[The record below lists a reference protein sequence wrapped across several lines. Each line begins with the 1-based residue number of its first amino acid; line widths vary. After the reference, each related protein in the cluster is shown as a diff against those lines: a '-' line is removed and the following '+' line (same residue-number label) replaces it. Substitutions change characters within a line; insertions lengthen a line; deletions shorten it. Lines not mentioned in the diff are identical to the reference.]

1 MDYQNFKR
9 KIMKPLIVIW
19 IDLKAPTF
27 MGINVVCVEAKYKEL
42 PDFKSAND
50 ERFIK

>member
-1 MDYQNFKR
+1 
-9 KIMKPLIVIW
+9 MKPLIVIW

-27 MGINVVCVEAKYKEL
+27 MGINVVCLEAKRKEV
-42 PDFKSAND
+42 PIFKSANK

>member
-1 MDYQNFKR
+1 
-9 KIMKPLIVIW
+9 MKPLIVIW

-27 MGINVVCVEAKYKEL
+27 MGINVVCIEAKYKEL